1 MAAKKD
7 NLIWIDLEMTGLIP
21 GKDRII
27 EIATI
32 VTNNNLEIIAIGP
45 ELAIKQPEVLLSS
58 MDDWNTKQ
66 HTKSGLLD
74 RIAKVGVTIADA
86 EHATLEFLKQYVDAN
101 SSPMC
106 GNSICQDRR
115 FLFVE
120 MPILERFFHYRHLD
134 VSSIKVLAQRWAPHI
149 YELTNKK
156 TSSHRAKDD
165 IIESIDELKVYREH
179 FIVHS

>member
-1 MAAKKD
+1 MATKKD

-32 VTNNNLEIIAIGP
+32 VTNSNLEIIATGP
-45 ELAIKQPEVLLSS
+45 ELAIKQPAALLNS
-58 MDDWNTKQ
+58 MNEWCATQ
-66 HTKSGLLD
+66 HAKSGLLD
-74 RIAKVGVTIADA
+74 RIATAGVDIADA
-86 EHATLEFLKQYVDAN
+86 EQETLEFLKQYVAPN

-120 MPILERFFHYRHLD
+120 MRNLEQFFHYRHLD
-134 VSSIKVLAQRWAPHI
+134 VSSIKVLAQNWAPHI
-149 YELTNKK
+149 FELANKK
-156 TSSHRAKDD
+156 ASSHRAKDD
-165 IIESIDELKVYREH
+165 ILESIQELKVYREH
-179 FIVHS
+179 FFKI